1 MTEQYFGKKFEPIKA
16 LPEFEFKS
24 YLGWNEQGDGKL
36 WYGVHVQNGR
46 LRGDLK
52 KALRVVIER
61 YELPVRLT
69 AQQDL
74 LLCDVDPKWRDDIH
88 QTLKNAGLKDLNDI
102 EPNDMLSMA
111 CPALPLCGL
120 AITEAERGLPDI
132 NKRLRVVMDKVGLTK
147 ADDIMIRMTGCPNGC
162 ARPYMAELG
171 FVGDGPNTYQIWLGG
186 TRNLT
191 GIAREFED
199 KIKVDDFETYF
210 ESLFAFWKQKRA
222 TDKEHFGDF
231 VNRVSFD
238 EIKAFQKAYVPG
250 TVVSAERLPRV
261 MIERA
266 ALEKLTKY
274 AEANNTTL
282 TAAATKAIMD
292 L

>member
-1 MTEQYFGKKFEPIKA
+1 
-16 LPEFEFKS
+16 
-24 YLGWNEQGDGKL
+24 
-36 WYGVHVQNGR
+36 
-46 LRGDLK
+46 
-52 KALRVVIER
+52 
-61 YELPVRLT
+61 
-69 AQQDL
+69 
-74 LLCDVDPKWRDDIH
+74 
-88 QTLKNAGLKDLNDI
+88 
-102 EPNDMLSMA
+102 
-111 CPALPLCGL
+111 
-120 AITEAERGLPDI
+120 
-132 NKRLRVVMDKVGLTK
+132 
-147 ADDIMIRMTGCPNGC
+147 
-162 ARPYMAELG
+162 MAELG